1 MEKFFQNQNI
11 KAIFMNYYSKQ
22 SIKKRHKSLSSVT
35 TKLGKMF
42 GVTFFELAVFGACL
56 LGICGACAGVGLFMG
71 VIATAPD
78 ISNVDVTPA
87 GYSTTVYD
95 RNGNQITKLVAEN
108 SNRVYVTM
116 DKIPEHTQHA
126 FVAIEDERFYE
137 HNGIDIQG
145 IMRAGVVALKG
156 NLSQGASTITQQ
168 LLKNNVFLTW
178 TDEASLIDKFKR
190 KFQEQYCAVQLE
202 KTMDKNKILENYM
215 NTINLGQG
223 TLGIQAA
230 SLRYFGKPCSELSI
244 SESAVIACITQN
256 PSKWNP
262 ISHPENNAIRREEVL
277 RKMHEQGYIT
287 DIEYETAM
295 ADNVYERIQKVN
307 EATEKN
313 TIYSYFVD
321 ELVDQIMTDMQEQL
335 GYSSTQAYNTLYSG
349 GLSIFTTQDLDIQK
363 ICDEEIENPEH
374 YPENVKWYLKYQVTF
389 EDSTGETHNFS
400 TYNFES
406 YFKENRSS
414 KFNSIY
420 GSKEE
425 AEADIEEYKN
435 AVKEPGWEFVAEN
448 ISLTPQ
454 PQTSVTIMDQSTGD
468 VLAIVGGR
476 GTKEASLTLNR
487 ASDTKRQPGS
497 CFKVLAAYAPALE
510 TGQYTLA
517 STQLDAPYN
526 YANGRPVKNWYG
538 EAYRGICTYRY
549 GIEQSLNIV
558 TVKALTDITPR
569 VGFDML
575 LNMGFSTLVEK
586 RTEWDGSISSDITQ
600 SLALG
605 GLTDGVTNV
614 ELTAAFASIANK
626 GVYNKPRFY
635 TSIIDHDGQPLI
647 ENGVKSRQVMKA
659 SNAYCLTSA
668 MEDVVTKGTGAKVN
682 FGNMAIAGKT
692 GTTTSNVDV
701 WFSGFTPY
709 YSCATWAGY
718 DNNVH
723 MGSGETNTAKYLWK
737 AIMGRIHEGLEYK
750 NFEKPEGVV
759 SATVCA
765 VTGKAPNVFCTQTR
779 TEIMDKDSV
788 PGANDLC
795 PGHDI
800 FDGMMNG
807 EMGESGLVLG
817 QMCSET
823 GKMATATCPYLTTG
837 MVNPFGGYCIHSYQ
851 DGVAMFT
858 AQDVTDQTENAAAY
872 KQAAE
877 AQVQMGAEAA
887 AAAAAEQTLQGL
899 GFGGIAPPAIDPNLL
914 NAAGQILAGTP
925 QEAAPADATAQ
936 EAAPA
941 E

>member
-1 MEKFFQNQNI
+1 
-11 KAIFMNYYSKQ
+11 MNYFSKH
-22 SIKKRHKSLSSVT
+22 SIRKRYRSVGSFT
-35 TKLGKMF
+35 TKVGKLF
-42 GVTFFELAVFGACL
+42 GVSFFELLVFFVCL
-56 LGICGACAGVGLFMG
+56 AGICGACAGTGVFMG

-95 RNGNQITKLVAEN
+95 REGNQITKLVAEN
-108 SNRVYVTM
+108 SNRVYVTL
-116 DKIPEHTQHA
+116 DKIPLHMQHA
-126 FVAIEDERFYE
+126 FIAIEDERFYD

-145 IMRAGVVALKG
+145 IMRAGIKALTSG
-156 NLSQGASTITQQ
+156 DLSQGASTITQQ
-168 LLKNNVFLTW
+168 LLKNNVFITW
-178 TDEASLIDKFKR
+178 TEESSVLDKFKR

-202 KTMDKNKILENYM
+202 KTLDKDKILENYL

-223 TLGIQAA
+223 TLGVQAA
-230 SLRYFGKPCSELSI
+230 SLRYFGKPCSDLNI

-277 RKMHEQGYIT
+277 KKMNQQGYIS
-287 DIEYETAM
+287 DAEYQEAL
-295 ADNVYERIQKVN
+295 ADPVYERIQKVD
-307 EATEKN
+307 EQTEKN

-321 ELVDQIMTDMQEQL
+321 ELVDQIMKDMQEQL
-335 GYSSTQAYNTLYSG
+335 GYSPTQAYNTLYSG
-349 GLSIFTTQDLDIQK
+349 GLQIFTTQDPKIQK
-363 ICDEEIENPEH
+363 ICDEEVENPEH

-389 EDSTGETHNFS
+389 EDEKGETKNFS
-400 TYNFES
+400 TQNFES

-425 AEADIEEYKN
+425 AMEDIETYKN
-435 AVKEPGWEFVAEN
+435 AVKGPGWEFVAEN

-454 PQTSVTIMDQSTGD
+454 PQSSVSIIDPSNGD

-538 EAYRGICTYRY
+538 DAYRGICTYRY

-575 LNMGFSTLVEK
+575 LNMGFTTLVEK
-586 RTEWDGSISSDITQ
+586 RTEWDGSVSSDITQ

-605 GLTDGVTNV
+605 GLTDGVTNI
-614 ELTAAFASIANK
+614 ELTAAFAGIQNG

-635 TSIIDHDGQPLI
+635 TTIVDHDGQTLI
-647 ENGVKSRQVMKA
+647 DNTVKSRQFMKA

-668 MEDVVTKGTGAKVN
+668 MQDVVTKGTGAKVN

-701 WFSGFTPY
+701 WFSGYTPY
-709 YSCATWAGY
+709 YACSTWVGY

-723 MGSGETNTAKYLWK
+723 MVSGETNTAKYLWK
-737 AIMGRIHEGLEYK
+737 AIMGRIHENLEYK
-750 NFEKPEGVV
+750 DFIRPEGVV

-765 VTGKAPNVFCTQTR
+765 ITGKAPNVFCTQTR

-788 PGANDLC
+788 PTDLC

-800 FDGMMNG
+800 LLEGMING
-807 EMGESGLVLG
+807 EAVAGNLVLG

-851 DGVAMFT
+851 DGNPMFSSE
-858 AQDVTDQTENAAAY
+858 DVTDQTENAEQY
-872 KQAAE
+872 KQAAQAQAALAAE
-877 AQVQMGAEAA
+877 AQ
-887 AAAAAEQTLQGL
+887 AAAAAEQTLNALGL
-899 GFGGIAPPAIDPNLL
+899 GGNDTAPQIDPNLL
-914 NAAGQILAGTP
+914 NAANQIMGQ
-925 QEAAPADATAQ
+925 
-936 EAAPA
+936 
-941 E
+941 

>member
-1 MEKFFQNQNI
+1 
-11 KAIFMNYYSKQ
+11 MNYFSKH
-22 SIKKRHKSLSSVT
+22 SIRKRYRSVGSFT
-35 TKLGKMF
+35 TKVGKLF
-42 GVTFFELAVFGACL
+42 GVSFFELLVFFVCL
-56 LGICGACAGVGLFMG
+56 AGICGACAGTGVFMG

-95 RNGNQITKLVAEN
+95 REGNQITKLVAEN
-108 SNRVYVTM
+108 SNRVYVTL
-116 DKIPEHTQHA
+116 DKIPLHMQHA
-126 FVAIEDERFYE
+126 FIAIEDERFYD

-145 IMRAGVVALKG
+145 IMRAGIKALTSG
-156 NLSQGASTITQQ
+156 DLSQGASTITQQ
-168 LLKNNVFLTW
+168 LLKNNVFITW
-178 TDEASLIDKFKR
+178 TEESSVLDKFKR

-202 KTMDKNKILENYM
+202 KTLDKDKILENYL

-223 TLGIQAA
+223 TLGVQAA
-230 SLRYFGKPCSELSI
+230 SLRYFGKPCSDLNI

-277 RKMHEQGYIT
+277 KKMNQQGYISEA
-287 DIEYETAM
+287 EYQEAL
-295 ADNVYERIQKVN
+295 ADPVYERIQKVD
-307 EATEKN
+307 EQTEKN

-321 ELVDQIMTDMQEQL
+321 ELVDQIMKDMQEQL
-335 GYSSTQAYNTLYSG
+335 GYSPTQAYNTLYSG
-349 GLSIFTTQDLDIQK
+349 GLQIFTTQDPKIQK
-363 ICDEEIENPEH
+363 ICDEEVENPEH

-389 EDSTGETHNFS
+389 EDEKGETKNFS
-400 TYNFES
+400 TQNFES

-425 AEADIEEYKN
+425 AMEDIETYKN
-435 AVKEPGWEFVAEN
+435 AVKGPGWEFVAEN

-454 PQTSVTIMDQSTGD
+454 PQSSVSIIDPSNGD

-538 EAYRGICTYRY
+538 DAYRGICTYRY

-575 LNMGFSTLVEK
+575 LKMGFTTLVEK
-586 RTEWDGSISSDITQ
+586 RTEWDGSVSSDITQ

-605 GLTDGVTNV
+605 GLTDGVTNI
-614 ELTAAFASIANK
+614 ELTAAFAGIQNG

-635 TSIIDHDGQPLI
+635 TTIVDHDGQTLI
-647 ENGVKSRQVMKA
+647 DNTVKSRQFMKA

-668 MEDVVTKGTGAKVN
+668 MQDVVTKGTGAKVN

-701 WFSGFTPY
+701 WFSGYTPY
-709 YSCATWAGY
+709 YACSTWAGY

-723 MGSGETNTAKYLWK
+723 MVSGETNTAKYLWK
-737 AIMGRIHEGLEYK
+737 AIMGRIHENLEYK
-750 NFEKPEGVV
+750 DFIRPEGVV

-765 VTGKAPNVFCTQTR
+765 ITGKAPNVFCTQTR

-788 PGANDLC
+788 PTDLC

-800 FDGMMNG
+800 LLEGMING
-807 EMGESGLVLG
+807 EAVAGNLVLG

-851 DGVAMFT
+851 DGNPMFSSE
-858 AQDVTDQTENAAAY
+858 DVTDQTENAEQY
-872 KQAAE
+872 KQAAQAQAALAAE
-877 AQVQMGAEAA
+877 AQAA
-887 AAAAAEQTLQGL
+887 ASAEQTLNALGL
-899 GFGGIAPPAIDPNLL
+899 GGNVTAPQIDQNLL
-914 NAAGQILAGTP
+914 NAAGQILS
-925 QEAAPADATAQ
+925 Q
-936 EAAPA
+936 
-941 E
+941 

>member
-1 MEKFFQNQNI
+1 
-11 KAIFMNYYSKQ
+11 MNYFSKH
-22 SIKKRHKSLSSVT
+22 SIRKRYRSVGSFT
-35 TKLGKMF
+35 TKVGKLF
-42 GVTFFELAVFGACL
+42 GVSFFELLVFFVCL
-56 LGICGACAGVGLFMG
+56 AGICGACAGTGVFMG

-95 RNGNQITKLVAEN
+95 REGNQITKLVAEN
-108 SNRVYVTM
+108 SNRVYVTL
-116 DKIPEHTQHA
+116 DKIPLHMQHA
-126 FVAIEDERFYE
+126 FIAIEDERFYD

-145 IMRAGVVALKG
+145 IMRAGIKALTSG
-156 NLSQGASTITQQ
+156 DLSQGASTITQQ
-168 LLKNNVFLTW
+168 LLKNNVFITW
-178 TDEASLIDKFKR
+178 TEESSVLDKFKR

-202 KTMDKNKILENYM
+202 KTLDKDKILENYL

-223 TLGIQAA
+223 TLGVQAA
-230 SLRYFGKPCSELSI
+230 SLRYFGKPCSDLNI

-277 RKMHEQGYIT
+277 KKMNQQGYIS
-287 DIEYETAM
+287 DAEYQEAL
-295 ADNVYERIQKVN
+295 ADPVYERIQKVD
-307 EATEKN
+307 EQTEKN

-321 ELVDQIMTDMQEQL
+321 ELVDQIMKDMQEQL
-335 GYSSTQAYNTLYSG
+335 GYSPTQAYNTLYSG
-349 GLSIFTTQDLDIQK
+349 GLQIFTTQDPKIQK
-363 ICDEEIENPEH
+363 ICDEEVENPEH

-389 EDSTGETHNFS
+389 EDEKGETKNFS
-400 TYNFES
+400 TQNFES

-425 AEADIEEYKN
+425 AMEDIETYKN
-435 AVKEPGWEFVAEN
+435 AVKGPGWEFVAEN

-454 PQTSVTIMDQSTGD
+454 PQSSVSIIDPSNGD

-538 EAYRGICTYRY
+538 DAYRGICTYRY

-575 LNMGFSTLVEK
+575 LKMGFTTLVEK
-586 RTEWDGSISSDITQ
+586 RTEWDGSVSSDITQ

-605 GLTDGVTNV
+605 GLTDGVTNI
-614 ELTAAFASIANK
+614 ELTAAFAGIQNG

-635 TSIIDHDGQPLI
+635 TTIVDHDGQTLI
-647 ENGVKSRQVMKA
+647 DNTVKSRQFMKA

-668 MEDVVTKGTGAKVN
+668 MQDVVTKGTGAKVN

-701 WFSGFTPY
+701 WFSGYTPY
-709 YSCATWAGY
+709 YACSTWAGY

-723 MGSGETNTAKYLWK
+723 MVSGETNTAKYLWK
-737 AIMGRIHEGLEYK
+737 AIMGRIHENLEYK
-750 NFEKPEGVV
+750 DFIRPEGVV

-765 VTGKAPNVFCTQTR
+765 ITGKAPNVFCTQTR

-788 PGANDLC
+788 PTDLC

-800 FDGMMNG
+800 LLEGMING
-807 EMGESGLVLG
+807 EAVAGNLVLG

-851 DGVAMFT
+851 DGNPMFSSE
-858 AQDVTDQTENAAAY
+858 DVTDQTENAEQY
-872 KQAAE
+872 KQAAQAQATLAAE
-877 AQVQMGAEAA
+877 AQ
-887 AAAAAEQTLQGL
+887 AAAAAEQTLNALGL
-899 GFGGIAPPAIDPNLL
+899 GGNDTAPQIDPNLL
-914 NAAGQILAGTP
+914 NAANQVMGQ
-925 QEAAPADATAQ
+925 
-936 EAAPA
+936 
-941 E
+941 

>member
-1 MEKFFQNQNI
+1 
-11 KAIFMNYYSKQ
+11 MNYFSKH
-22 SIKKRHKSLSSVT
+22 SIRKRYRSVGSFT
-35 TKLGKMF
+35 TKVGKLF
-42 GVTFFELAVFGACL
+42 GVSFFELLVFFVCL
-56 LGICGACAGVGLFMG
+56 AGICGACAGTGVFMG

-95 RNGNQITKLVAEN
+95 REGNQITKLVAEN
-108 SNRVYVTM
+108 SNRVYVTL
-116 DKIPEHTQHA
+116 DKIPLHMQHA
-126 FVAIEDERFYE
+126 FIAIEDERFYD

-145 IMRAGVVALKG
+145 IMRAGIKALTSG
-156 NLSQGASTITQQ
+156 DLSQGASTITQQ
-168 LLKNNVFLTW
+168 LLKNNVFITW
-178 TDEASLIDKFKR
+178 TEESSVLDKFKR

-202 KTMDKNKILENYM
+202 KTLDKDKILENYL

-223 TLGIQAA
+223 TLGVQAA
-230 SLRYFGKPCSELSI
+230 SLRYFGKPCSELNI

-277 RKMHEQGYIT
+277 KKMNQQGYIS
-287 DIEYETAM
+287 DAEYQEAL
-295 ADNVYERIQKVN
+295 ADPVYERIQKVD
-307 EATEKN
+307 EQTEKN

-321 ELVDQIMTDMQEQL
+321 ELVDQIMKDMQEQL
-335 GYSSTQAYNTLYSG
+335 GYSPTQAYNTLYSG
-349 GLSIFTTQDLDIQK
+349 GLQIFTTQDPKIQK
-363 ICDEEIENPEH
+363 ICDEEVENPEH

-389 EDSTGETHNFS
+389 EDEKGETKNFS
-400 TYNFES
+400 TQNFES

-425 AEADIEEYKN
+425 AMEDIETYKN
-435 AVKEPGWEFVAEN
+435 AVKGPGWEFVAEN

-454 PQTSVTIMDQSTGD
+454 PQSSVSIIDPSNGD

-538 EAYRGICTYRY
+538 DAYRGICTYRY

-575 LNMGFSTLVEK
+575 LKMGFTTLVEK
-586 RTEWDGSISSDITQ
+586 RTEWDGSVSSDITQ

-605 GLTDGVTNV
+605 GLTDGVTNI
-614 ELTAAFASIANK
+614 ELTAAFAGIQNG

-635 TSIIDHDGQPLI
+635 TTIVDHDGQTLI
-647 ENGVKSRQVMKA
+647 DNTVKSRQFMKA

-668 MEDVVTKGTGAKVN
+668 MQDVVTKGTGAKVN

-701 WFSGFTPY
+701 WFSGYTPY
-709 YSCATWAGY
+709 YACSTWAGY

-723 MGSGETNTAKYLWK
+723 MVSGETNTAKYLWK
-737 AIMGRIHEGLEYK
+737 AIMGRIHENLEYK
-750 NFEKPEGVV
+750 DFIRPEGVV

-765 VTGKAPNVFCTQTR
+765 ITGKAPNVFCTQTR

-788 PGANDLC
+788 PTDLC

-800 FDGMMNG
+800 LLEGMING
-807 EMGESGLVLG
+807 EAVAGNLVLG

-851 DGVAMFT
+851 DGNPMFSSE
-858 AQDVTDQTENAAAY
+858 DVTDQTENAEQY
-872 KQAAE
+872 KQAAQAQAALAAE
-877 AQVQMGAEAA
+877 AQAA
-887 AAAAAEQTLQGL
+887 AAAGQTLNALGL
-899 GFGGIAPPAIDPNLL
+899 GGNDTAPQIDPNLL
-914 NAAGQILAGTP
+914 NAANQIMGQ
-925 QEAAPADATAQ
+925 
-936 EAAPA
+936 
-941 E
+941 

>member
-1 MEKFFQNQNI
+1 
-11 KAIFMNYYSKQ
+11 MNYFSKH
-22 SIKKRHKSLSSVT
+22 SIRKRYRSVGSFT
-35 TKLGKMF
+35 TKVGKLF
-42 GVTFFELAVFGACL
+42 GVSFFELGVFAACL
-56 LGICGACAGVGLFMG
+56 AGICGACAGIGVFMG

-95 RNGNQITKLVAEN
+95 REGNQITKLVAEN
-108 SNRVYVTM
+108 SNRVYVTL
-116 DKIPEHTQHA
+116 DKIPLHMQHA
-126 FVAIEDERFYE
+126 FIAIEDERFYD

-145 IMRAGVVALKG
+145 IMRAGIKVLTSG
-156 NLSQGASTITQQ
+156 DLSQGASTITQQ
-168 LLKNNVFLTW
+168 LLKNNVFITW
-178 TDEASLIDKFKR
+178 TEESSALDKFKR

-202 KTMDKNKILENYM
+202 KTLDKDKILENYL

-223 TLGIQAA
+223 TLGVQAA
-230 SLRYFGKPCSELSI
+230 SLRYFGKPCSDLNI
-244 SESAVIACITQN
+244 SESAVIATITQN
-256 PSKWNP
+256 PTKWNP

-277 RKMHEQGYIT
+277 KKMNEQGYIS
-287 DIEYETAM
+287 DAEYQEAL
-295 ADNVYERIQKVN
+295 ADPVYERIQKVD
-307 EATEKN
+307 EQTEKN

-321 ELVDQIMTDMQEQL
+321 ELVDQIMKDMQEQL
-335 GYSSTQAYNTLYSG
+335 GYSPTQAYNTLYSG
-349 GLSIFTTQDLDIQK
+349 GLQIFTTQDPKIQK
-363 ICDEEIENPEH
+363 ICDEEVENPEH

-389 EDSTGETHNFS
+389 EDEKGETKNFS
-400 TYNFES
+400 TQNFES

-425 AEADIEEYKN
+425 AMEDIETYKN
-435 AVKEPGWEFVAEN
+435 AVKGPGWKFVSEN

-454 PQTSVTIMDQSTGD
+454 PQSSVSIIDPSNGD

-526 YANGRPVKNWYG
+526 YANGRPIKNWYG
-538 EAYRGICTYRY
+538 DAYRGICTYRY

-575 LNMGFSTLVEK
+575 LNMGFTTLVEK
-586 RTEWDGSISSDITQ
+586 RTEWDGSVSSDITQ

-605 GLTDGVTNV
+605 GLTDGVTNI
-614 ELTAAFASIANK
+614 ELTAAFAGIQNG

-635 TSIIDHDGQPLI
+635 TTIVDHDGQTLI
-647 ENGVKSRQVMKA
+647 DNTVKSRQFMKA

-668 MEDVVTKGTGAKVN
+668 MQDVVTKGTGAKVN

-701 WFSGFTPY
+701 WFSGYTPY
-709 YSCATWAGY
+709 YACSTWVGY

-723 MGSGETNTAKYLWK
+723 MVSGETNTAKYLWK
-737 AIMGRIHEGLEYK
+737 AIMGRIHENLEYK
-750 NFEKPEGVV
+750 DFIRPEGVV

-765 VTGKAPNVFCTQTR
+765 ITGKAPNVFCTQTR

-788 PGANDLC
+788 PTDLC

-800 FDGMMNG
+800 LLEGMING
-807 EMGESGLVLG
+807 EAVAGNLVLG

-851 DGVAMFT
+851 DGNPMFSSE
-858 AQDVTDQTENAAAY
+858 DVTDQTENAEQY
-872 KQAAE
+872 KQAAQAQATLAAE
-877 AQVQMGAEAA
+877 AQ
-887 AAAAAEQTLQGL
+887 AAAAAEQTLNALGL
-899 GFGGIAPPAIDPNLL
+899 GGNDTAPQIDPNLL
-914 NAAGQILAGTP
+914 NAANQVMGQ
-925 QEAAPADATAQ
+925 
-936 EAAPA
+936 
-941 E
+941 

>member
-1 MEKFFQNQNI
+1 
-11 KAIFMNYYSKQ
+11 MNYFSKH
-22 SIKKRHKSLSSVT
+22 SIRKRYRSVGSFT
-35 TKLGKMF
+35 TKVGKLF
-42 GVTFFELAVFGACL
+42 GVSFFELLVFFVCL
-56 LGICGACAGVGLFMG
+56 AGICGACAGTGVFMG

-95 RNGNQITKLVAEN
+95 REGNQITKLVAEN
-108 SNRVYVTM
+108 SNRVYVTL
-116 DKIPEHTQHA
+116 DKIPLHMQHA
-126 FVAIEDERFYE
+126 FIAIEDERFYD

-145 IMRAGVVALKG
+145 IMRAGIKALTSG
-156 NLSQGASTITQQ
+156 DLSQGASTITQQ
-168 LLKNNVFLTW
+168 LLKNNVFITW
-178 TDEASLIDKFKR
+178 TEESSVLDKFKR

-202 KTMDKNKILENYM
+202 KTLDKDKILENYL

-223 TLGIQAA
+223 TLGVQAA
-230 SLRYFGKPCSELSI
+230 SLRYFGKPCSDLNI

-277 RKMHEQGYIT
+277 KKMNQQGYIS
-287 DIEYETAM
+287 DAEYQEAL
-295 ADNVYERIQKVN
+295 ADPVYERIQKVD
-307 EATEKN
+307 EQTEKN

-321 ELVDQIMTDMQEQL
+321 ELVDQIMKDMQEQL
-335 GYSSTQAYNTLYSG
+335 GYSPTQAYNTLYSG
-349 GLSIFTTQDLDIQK
+349 GLQIFTTQDPKIQK
-363 ICDEEIENPEH
+363 ICDEEVENPEH

-389 EDSTGETHNFS
+389 EDEKGETKNFS
-400 TYNFES
+400 TQNFES

-425 AEADIEEYKN
+425 AMEDIETYKN
-435 AVKEPGWEFVAEN
+435 AVKGPGWEFVAEN

-454 PQTSVTIMDQSTGD
+454 PQSSVSIIDPSNGD

-538 EAYRGICTYRY
+538 DAYRGICTYRY

-575 LNMGFSTLVEK
+575 LNMGFTTLVEK
-586 RTEWDGSISSDITQ
+586 RTEWDGSVSSDITQ

-605 GLTDGVTNV
+605 GLTDGVTNI
-614 ELTAAFASIANK
+614 ELTAAFAGIQNG

-635 TSIIDHDGQPLI
+635 TTIVDHDGQTLI
-647 ENGVKSRQVMKA
+647 DNTVKSRQFMKA

-668 MEDVVTKGTGAKVN
+668 MQDVVTKGTGAKVN

-701 WFSGFTPY
+701 WFSGYTPY
-709 YSCATWAGY
+709 YACSTWVGY

-723 MGSGETNTAKYLWK
+723 MVSGETNTAKYLWK
-737 AIMGRIHEGLEYK
+737 AIMGRIHENLEYK
-750 NFEKPEGVV
+750 DFIRPEGVV

-765 VTGKAPNVFCTQTR
+765 ITGKAPNVFCTQTR

-788 PGANDLC
+788 PTDLC

-800 FDGMMNG
+800 LLEGMING
-807 EMGESGLVLG
+807 EAVAGNLVLG

-851 DGVAMFT
+851 DGNPMFSSE
-858 AQDVTDQTENAAAY
+858 DVTDQTANAEQY
-872 KQAAE
+872 KQAAQAQAALAAE
-877 AQVQMGAEAA
+877 AQAA
-887 AAAAAEQTLQGL
+887 AAAGQTLNALGL
-899 GFGGIAPPAIDPNLL
+899 GGNDTAPQIDPNLL
-914 NAAGQILAGTP
+914 NAANQIMGQ
-925 QEAAPADATAQ
+925 
-936 EAAPA
+936 
-941 E
+941 

>member
-1 MEKFFQNQNI
+1 
-11 KAIFMNYYSKQ
+11 MNYFSKH
-22 SIKKRHKSLSSVT
+22 SIRKRYRSVGSFT
-35 TKLGKMF
+35 TKVGKLF
-42 GVTFFELAVFGACL
+42 GVSFFELLVFFVCL
-56 LGICGACAGVGLFMG
+56 AGICGACAGTGVFMG

-95 RNGNQITKLVAEN
+95 REGNQITKLVAEN
-108 SNRVYVTM
+108 SNRVYVTL
-116 DKIPEHTQHA
+116 DKIPLHMQHA
-126 FVAIEDERFYE
+126 FIAIEDERFYD

-145 IMRAGVVALKG
+145 IMRAGIKALTSG
-156 NLSQGASTITQQ
+156 DLSQGASTITQQ
-168 LLKNNVFLTW
+168 LLKNNVFITW
-178 TDEASLIDKFKR
+178 TEESSVLDKFKR

-202 KTMDKNKILENYM
+202 KTLDKDKILENYL

-223 TLGIQAA
+223 TLGVQAA
-230 SLRYFGKPCSELSI
+230 SLRYFGKPCSDLNI

-277 RKMHEQGYIT
+277 KKMNQQGYIS
-287 DIEYETAM
+287 DAEYQEAL
-295 ADNVYERIQKVN
+295 ADPVYERIQKVD
-307 EATEKN
+307 EQTEKN

-321 ELVDQIMTDMQEQL
+321 ELVDQIMKDMQEQL
-335 GYSSTQAYNTLYSG
+335 GYSPTQAYNTLYSG
-349 GLSIFTTQDLDIQK
+349 GLQIFTTQDPKIQK
-363 ICDEEIENPEH
+363 ICDEEVENPEH

-389 EDSTGETHNFS
+389 EDEKGETKNFS
-400 TYNFES
+400 TQNFES

-425 AEADIEEYKN
+425 AMEDIETYKN
-435 AVKEPGWEFVAEN
+435 AVKGPGWEFVAEN
-448 ISLTPQ
+448 VSLTPQ
-454 PQTSVTIMDQSTGD
+454 PQSSVSIIDPSNGD

-538 EAYRGICTYRY
+538 DAYRGICTYRY

-575 LNMGFSTLVEK
+575 LKMGFTTLVEK
-586 RTEWDGSISSDITQ
+586 RTEWDGSVSSDITQ

-605 GLTDGVTNV
+605 GLTDGVTNI
-614 ELTAAFASIANK
+614 ELTAAFAGIQNG

-635 TSIIDHDGQPLI
+635 TTIVDHDGQTLI
-647 ENGVKSRQVMKA
+647 DNTVKSRQFMKA

-668 MEDVVTKGTGAKVN
+668 MQDVVTKGTGAKVN

-701 WFSGFTPY
+701 WFSGYTPY
-709 YSCATWAGY
+709 YACSTWAGY

-723 MGSGETNTAKYLWK
+723 MVSGETNTAKYLWK
-737 AIMGRIHEGLEYK
+737 AIMGRIHENLEYK
-750 NFEKPEGVV
+750 DFIRPEGVV

-765 VTGKAPNVFCTQTR
+765 ITGKAPNVFCTQTR

-788 PGANDLC
+788 PTDLC

-800 FDGMMNG
+800 LLEGMING
-807 EMGESGLVLG
+807 EAVAGNLVLG

-823 GKMATATCPYLTTG
+823 GKMATATCPYLT
-837 MVNPFGGYCIHSYQ
+837 
-851 DGVAMFT
+851 
-858 AQDVTDQTENAAAY
+858 DQTENAEQY
-872 KQAAE
+872 KQAAQAQAALAAE
-877 AQVQMGAEAA
+877 AQAA
-887 AAAAAEQTLQGL
+887 AAAGQTLNALGL
-899 GFGGIAPPAIDPNLL
+899 GGNDTAPQIDPNLL
-914 NAAGQILAGTP
+914 NAANQIMGQ
-925 QEAAPADATAQ
+925 
-936 EAAPA
+936 
-941 E
+941 

>member
-1 MEKFFQNQNI
+1 
-11 KAIFMNYYSKQ
+11 MNYFSKH
-22 SIKKRHKSLSSVT
+22 SIRKRYRSVGSFT
-35 TKLGKMF
+35 TKVGKLF
-42 GVTFFELAVFGACL
+42 GVSFFELLVFFVCL
-56 LGICGACAGVGLFMG
+56 AGICGACAGTGVFMG

-95 RNGNQITKLVAEN
+95 REGNQITKLVAEN
-108 SNRVYVTM
+108 SNRVYVTL
-116 DKIPEHTQHA
+116 DKIPLHMQHA
-126 FVAIEDERFYE
+126 FIAIEDERFYD

-145 IMRAGVVALKG
+145 IMRAGIKALTSG
-156 NLSQGASTITQQ
+156 DLSQGASTITQQ
-168 LLKNNVFLTW
+168 LLKNNVFITW
-178 TDEASLIDKFKR
+178 TEESSVLDKFKR

-202 KTMDKNKILENYM
+202 KTLDKDKILENYL

-223 TLGIQAA
+223 TLGVQAA
-230 SLRYFGKPCSELSI
+230 SLRYFGKPCSDLNI

-277 RKMHEQGYIT
+277 KKMNQQGYIS
-287 DIEYETAM
+287 DAEYQEAL
-295 ADNVYERIQKVN
+295 ADPVYERIQKVD
-307 EATEKN
+307 EQTEKN

-321 ELVDQIMTDMQEQL
+321 ELVDQIMKDMQEQL
-335 GYSSTQAYNTLYSG
+335 GYSPTQAYNTLYSG
-349 GLSIFTTQDLDIQK
+349 GLQIFTTQDPKIQK
-363 ICDEEIENPEH
+363 ICDEEVENPEH

-389 EDSTGETHNFS
+389 EDEKGETQNFS
-400 TYNFES
+400 TQNFES

-425 AEADIEEYKN
+425 AMEDIETYKN
-435 AVKEPGWEFVAEN
+435 AVKGPGWEFVAEN

-454 PQTSVTIMDQSTGD
+454 PQSSVSIIDPSNGD

-538 EAYRGICTYRY
+538 DAYRGICTYRY

-575 LNMGFSTLVEK
+575 LKMGFTTLVEK
-586 RTEWDGSISSDITQ
+586 RTEWDGSVSSDITQ

-605 GLTDGVTNV
+605 GLTDGVTNI
-614 ELTAAFASIANK
+614 ELTAAFAGIQNG

-635 TSIIDHDGQPLI
+635 TTIVDHDGQTLI
-647 ENGVKSRQVMKA
+647 DNTVKSRQFMKA

-668 MEDVVTKGTGAKVN
+668 MQDVVTKGTGAKVN

-701 WFSGFTPY
+701 WFSGYTPY
-709 YSCATWAGY
+709 YACSTWAGY

-723 MGSGETNTAKYLWK
+723 MVSGETNTAKYLWK
-737 AIMGRIHEGLEYK
+737 AIMGRIHENLEYK
-750 NFEKPEGVV
+750 DFIRPEGVV

-765 VTGKAPNVFCTQTR
+765 ITGKAPNVFCTQTR

-788 PGANDLC
+788 PTDLC

-800 FDGMMNG
+800 LLEGMING
-807 EMGESGLVLG
+807 EAVAGNLVLG

-851 DGVAMFT
+851 DGNPMFSSE
-858 AQDVTDQTENAAAY
+858 DVTDQTENAEQY
-872 KQAAE
+872 KQAAQAQATLAAE
-877 AQVQMGAEAA
+877 AQ
-887 AAAAAEQTLQGL
+887 AAAAAEQTLNALGL
-899 GFGGIAPPAIDPNLL
+899 GGNDTAPQIDPNLL
-914 NAAGQILAGTP
+914 NAANQIMGQ
-925 QEAAPADATAQ
+925 
-936 EAAPA
+936 
-941 E
+941 

>member
-1 MEKFFQNQNI
+1 
-11 KAIFMNYYSKQ
+11 MNYFSKH
-22 SIKKRHKSLSSVT
+22 SIRKRYRSVGSFT
-35 TKLGKMF
+35 TKVGKLF
-42 GVTFFELAVFGACL
+42 GVSFFELLVFFVCL
-56 LGICGACAGVGLFMG
+56 AGICGACAGTGVFMG

-95 RNGNQITKLVAEN
+95 REGNQITKLVAEN
-108 SNRVYVTM
+108 SNRVYVTL
-116 DKIPEHTQHA
+116 DKIPLHMQHA
-126 FVAIEDERFYE
+126 FIAIEDERFYD

-145 IMRAGVVALKG
+145 IMRAGIKALTSG
-156 NLSQGASTITQQ
+156 DLSQGASTITQQ
-168 LLKNNVFLTW
+168 LLKNNVFITW
-178 TDEASLIDKFKR
+178 TEESSVLDKFKR

-202 KTMDKNKILENYM
+202 KTLDKDKILENYL

-223 TLGIQAA
+223 TLGVQAA
-230 SLRYFGKPCSELSI
+230 SLRYFGKPCSDLNI

-277 RKMHEQGYIT
+277 KKMNQQGYIS
-287 DIEYETAM
+287 DAEYQEAL
-295 ADNVYERIQKVN
+295 ADPVYERIQKVD
-307 EATEKN
+307 EQTEKN

-321 ELVDQIMTDMQEQL
+321 ELVDQIMKDMQEQL
-335 GYSSTQAYNTLYSG
+335 GYSPTQAYNTLYSG
-349 GLSIFTTQDLDIQK
+349 GLQIFTTQDPKIQK
-363 ICDEEIENPEH
+363 ICDEEVENPEH

-389 EDSTGETHNFS
+389 EDEKGETKNFS
-400 TYNFES
+400 TQNFES

-425 AEADIEEYKN
+425 AMEDIETYKN
-435 AVKEPGWEFVAEN
+435 AVKGPGWEFVAEN

-454 PQTSVTIMDQSTGD
+454 PQSSVSIIDPSNGD

-538 EAYRGICTYRY
+538 DAYRGICTYRY

-575 LNMGFSTLVEK
+575 LKMGFTTLVEK
-586 RTEWDGSISSDITQ
+586 RTEWDGSVSSDITQ

-605 GLTDGVTNV
+605 GLTDGVTNI
-614 ELTAAFASIANK
+614 ELTAAFAGIQNG

-635 TSIIDHDGQPLI
+635 TTIVDHDGQTLI
-647 ENGVKSRQVMKA
+647 DNTVKSRQFMKA

-668 MEDVVTKGTGAKVN
+668 MQDVVTKGTGAKVN

-701 WFSGFTPY
+701 WFSGYTPY
-709 YSCATWAGY
+709 YACSTWAGY

-723 MGSGETNTAKYLWK
+723 MVSGETNTAKYLWK
-737 AIMGRIHEGLEYK
+737 AIMGRIHENLEYK
-750 NFEKPEGVV
+750 DFIRPEGVV

-765 VTGKAPNVFCTQTR
+765 ITGKAPNVFCTQTR

-788 PGANDLC
+788 PTDLC

-800 FDGMMNG
+800 LLEGMING
-807 EMGESGLVLG
+807 EAVAGNLVLG

-851 DGVAMFT
+851 DGNPMFSSE
-858 AQDVTDQTENAAAY
+858 DVTDQTENAEQY
-872 KQAAE
+872 KQAAQAQAALAAE
-877 AQVQMGAEAA
+877 AQAA
-887 AAAAAEQTLQGL
+887 ASAEQTLNALGL
-899 GFGGIAPPAIDPNLL
+899 GGNVTAPQIDQNLL
-914 NAAGQILAGTP
+914 NAAGQILS
-925 QEAAPADATAQ
+925 Q
-936 EAAPA
+936 
-941 E
+941 

>member
-1 MEKFFQNQNI
+1 
-11 KAIFMNYYSKQ
+11 MNYFSKH
-22 SIKKRHKSLSSVT
+22 SIRKRYRSVGSFT
-35 TKLGKMF
+35 TKVGKLF
-42 GVTFFELAVFGACL
+42 GVSFFELLVFFVCL
-56 LGICGACAGVGLFMG
+56 AGICGACAGTGVFMG

-95 RNGNQITKLVAEN
+95 REGNQITKLVAEN
-108 SNRVYVTM
+108 SNRVYVTL
-116 DKIPEHTQHA
+116 DKIPLHMQHA
-126 FVAIEDERFYE
+126 FIAIEDERFYD

-145 IMRAGVVALKG
+145 IMRAGIKALTSG
-156 NLSQGASTITQQ
+156 DLSQGASTITQQ
-168 LLKNNVFLTW
+168 LLKNNVFITW
-178 TDEASLIDKFKR
+178 TEESSVLDKFKR

-202 KTMDKNKILENYM
+202 KTLDKDKILENYL

-223 TLGIQAA
+223 TLGVQAA
-230 SLRYFGKPCSELSI
+230 SLRYFGKPCSDLNI

-277 RKMHEQGYIT
+277 KKMNQQGYIS
-287 DIEYETAM
+287 DAEYQEAL
-295 ADNVYERIQKVN
+295 ADPVYERIQKVD
-307 EATEKN
+307 EQTEKN

-321 ELVDQIMTDMQEQL
+321 ELVDQIMKDMQEQL
-335 GYSSTQAYNTLYSG
+335 GYSPTQAYNTLYSG
-349 GLSIFTTQDLDIQK
+349 GLQIFTTQDPKIQK
-363 ICDEEIENPEH
+363 ICDEEVENPEH

-389 EDSTGETHNFS
+389 EDEKGETKNFS
-400 TYNFES
+400 TQNFES

-425 AEADIEEYKN
+425 AMEDIETYKN
-435 AVKEPGWEFVAEN
+435 AVKGPGWEFVAEN

-454 PQTSVTIMDQSTGD
+454 PQSSVSIIDPSNGD

-538 EAYRGICTYRY
+538 DAYRGICTYRY

-575 LNMGFSTLVEK
+575 LNMGFTTLVEK
-586 RTEWDGSISSDITQ
+586 RTEWDGSVSSDITQ

-605 GLTDGVTNV
+605 GLTDGVTNI
-614 ELTAAFASIANK
+614 ELTAAFAGIQNG

-635 TSIIDHDGQPLI
+635 TTIVDHDGQTLI
-647 ENGVKSRQVMKA
+647 DNTVKSRQFMKA

-668 MEDVVTKGTGAKVN
+668 MQDVVTKGTGAKVN

-701 WFSGFTPY
+701 WFSGYTPY
-709 YSCATWAGY
+709 YACSTWAGY

-723 MGSGETNTAKYLWK
+723 MVSGETNTAKYLWK
-737 AIMGRIHEGLEYK
+737 AIMGRIHENLEYK
-750 NFEKPEGVV
+750 DFIRPEGVV

-765 VTGKAPNVFCTQTR
+765 ITGKAPNVFCTQTR

-788 PGANDLC
+788 PTDLC

-800 FDGMMNG
+800 LLEGMING
-807 EMGESGLVLG
+807 EAVAGNLVLG

-851 DGVAMFT
+851 DGNPMFSSE
-858 AQDVTDQTENAAAY
+858 DVTDQTENAEQY
-872 KQAAE
+872 KQAAQAQATLAAE
-877 AQVQMGAEAA
+877 AQ
-887 AAAAAEQTLQGL
+887 AAAAAEQTLNALGL
-899 GFGGIAPPAIDPNLL
+899 GGNDTAPQIDQNLL
-914 NAAGQILAGTP
+914 NAAGQILS
-925 QEAAPADATAQ
+925 Q
-936 EAAPA
+936 
-941 E
+941 

>member
-1 MEKFFQNQNI
+1 
-11 KAIFMNYYSKQ
+11 MNYFSKH
-22 SIKKRHKSLSSVT
+22 SIRKRYRSVGSFT
-35 TKLGKMF
+35 TKVGKLF
-42 GVTFFELAVFGACL
+42 GVSFFELLVFFVCL
-56 LGICGACAGVGLFMG
+56 AGICGACAGTGVFMG

-95 RNGNQITKLVAEN
+95 REGNQITKLVAEN
-108 SNRVYVTM
+108 SNRVYVTL
-116 DKIPEHTQHA
+116 DKIPLHMQHA
-126 FVAIEDERFYE
+126 FIAIEDERFYD

-145 IMRAGVVALKG
+145 IMRAGIKALTSG
-156 NLSQGASTITQQ
+156 DLSQGASTITQQ
-168 LLKNNVFLTW
+168 LLKNNVFITW
-178 TDEASLIDKFKR
+178 TEESSVLDKFKR

-202 KTMDKNKILENYM
+202 KTLDKDKILENYL

-223 TLGIQAA
+223 TLGVQAA
-230 SLRYFGKPCSELSI
+230 SLRYFGKPCSDLNI

-277 RKMHEQGYIT
+277 KKMNQQGYIS
-287 DIEYETAM
+287 DAEYQEAL
-295 ADNVYERIQKVN
+295 ADPVYERIQKVD
-307 EATEKN
+307 EQTEKN

-321 ELVDQIMTDMQEQL
+321 ELVDQIMKDMQEQL
-335 GYSSTQAYNTLYSG
+335 GYSPTQAYNTLYSG
-349 GLSIFTTQDLDIQK
+349 GLQIFTTQDPKIQK
-363 ICDEEIENPEH
+363 ICDEEVENPEH

-389 EDSTGETHNFS
+389 EDEKGETKNFS
-400 TYNFES
+400 TQNFES

-425 AEADIEEYKN
+425 AMEDIETYKN
-435 AVKEPGWEFVAEN
+435 AVKGPGWEFVAEN

-454 PQTSVTIMDQSTGD
+454 PQSSVSIIDPSNGD

-538 EAYRGICTYRY
+538 DAYRGICTYRY

-575 LNMGFSTLVEK
+575 LNMGFTTLVEK
-586 RTEWDGSISSDITQ
+586 RTEWDGSVSSDITQ

-605 GLTDGVTNV
+605 GLTDGVTNI
-614 ELTAAFASIANK
+614 ELTAAFAGIQNG

-635 TSIIDHDGQPLI
+635 TTIVDHDGQTLI
-647 ENGVKSRQVMKA
+647 DNTVKSRQFMKA

-668 MEDVVTKGTGAKVN
+668 MQDVVTKGTGAKVN

-701 WFSGFTPY
+701 WFSGYTPY
-709 YSCATWAGY
+709 YACSTWAGY

-723 MGSGETNTAKYLWK
+723 MVSGETNTAKYLWK
-737 AIMGRIHEGLEYK
+737 AIMGRIHENLEYK
-750 NFEKPEGVV
+750 DFIRPEGVV

-765 VTGKAPNVFCTQTR
+765 ITGKAPNVFCTQTR

-788 PGANDLC
+788 PTDLC

-800 FDGMMNG
+800 LLEGMING
-807 EMGESGLVLG
+807 EAVAGNLVLG

-851 DGVAMFT
+851 DGNPMFSSE
-858 AQDVTDQTENAAAY
+858 DVTDQTENAEQY
-872 KQAAE
+872 KQAAQAQATLAAE
-877 AQVQMGAEAA
+877 AQSSAS
-887 AAAAAEQTLQGL
+887 AEQTLNALGL
-899 GFGGIAPPAIDPNLL
+899 GGNDTAPQIDPNLL
-914 NAAGQILAGTP
+914 NAANQIMGQ
-925 QEAAPADATAQ
+925 
-936 EAAPA
+936 
-941 E
+941 

>member
-1 MEKFFQNQNI
+1 
-11 KAIFMNYYSKQ
+11 MNYFSKH
-22 SIKKRHKSLSSVT
+22 SIRKRYRSVGSFT
-35 TKLGKMF
+35 TKVGKLF
-42 GVTFFELAVFGACL
+42 GVSFFELLVFFVCL
-56 LGICGACAGVGLFMG
+56 AGICGACAGTGVFMG

-95 RNGNQITKLVAEN
+95 REGNQITKLVAEN
-108 SNRVYVTM
+108 SNRVYVTL
-116 DKIPEHTQHA
+116 DKIPLHMQHA
-126 FVAIEDERFYE
+126 FIAIEDERFYD

-145 IMRAGVVALKG
+145 IMRAGIKALTSG
-156 NLSQGASTITQQ
+156 DLSQGASTITQQ
-168 LLKNNVFLTW
+168 LLKNNVFITW
-178 TDEASLIDKFKR
+178 TEESSVLDKFKR

-202 KTMDKNKILENYM
+202 KTLDKDKILENYL

-223 TLGIQAA
+223 TLGVQAA
-230 SLRYFGKPCSELSI
+230 SLRYFGKPCSDLNI

-277 RKMHEQGYIT
+277 KKMNQQGYIS
-287 DIEYETAM
+287 DAEYQDAL
-295 ADNVYERIQKVN
+295 ADPVYERIQKVD
-307 EATEKN
+307 EQTEKN

-321 ELVDQIMTDMQEQL
+321 ELVDQIMKDMQEQL
-335 GYSSTQAYNTLYSG
+335 GYSPTQAYNTLYSG
-349 GLSIFTTQDLDIQK
+349 GLQIFTTQDPKIQK
-363 ICDEEIENPEH
+363 ICDEEVENPEH

-389 EDSTGETHNFS
+389 EDEKGETKNFS
-400 TYNFES
+400 TQNFES

-425 AEADIEEYKN
+425 AMEDIETYKN
-435 AVKEPGWEFVAEN
+435 AVKGPGWEFVAEN

-454 PQTSVTIMDQSTGD
+454 PQSSVSIIDPSNGD

-538 EAYRGICTYRY
+538 DAYRGICTYRY

-575 LNMGFSTLVEK
+575 LNMGFTTLVEK
-586 RTEWDGSISSDITQ
+586 RTEWDGSVSSDITQ

-605 GLTDGVTNV
+605 GLTDGVTNI
-614 ELTAAFASIANK
+614 ELTAAFAGIQNG

-635 TSIIDHDGQPLI
+635 TTIVDHDGQTLI
-647 ENGVKSRQVMKA
+647 DNTVKSRQFMKA

-668 MEDVVTKGTGAKVN
+668 MQDVVTKGTGAKVN

-701 WFSGFTPY
+701 WFSGYTPY
-709 YSCATWAGY
+709 YACSTWAGY

-723 MGSGETNTAKYLWK
+723 MVSGETNTAKYLWK
-737 AIMGRIHEGLEYK
+737 AIMGRIHENLEYK
-750 NFEKPEGVV
+750 DFIRPEGVV

-765 VTGKAPNVFCTQTR
+765 ITGKAPNVFCTQTR

-788 PGANDLC
+788 PTDLC

-800 FDGMMNG
+800 LLEGMING
-807 EMGESGLVLG
+807 EAVAGNLVLG

-851 DGVAMFT
+851 DGNPMFSSE
-858 AQDVTDQTENAAAY
+858 DVTDQTENAEQY
-872 KQAAE
+872 KQAAQAQATLAAE
-877 AQVQMGAEAA
+877 AQAA
-887 AAAAAEQTLQGL
+887 ASAEQTLNALGL
-899 GFGGIAPPAIDPNLL
+899 GGNDTAPQIDPNLL
-914 NAAGQILAGTP
+914 NAANQIMGQ
-925 QEAAPADATAQ
+925 
-936 EAAPA
+936 
-941 E
+941 

>member
-1 MEKFFQNQNI
+1 
-11 KAIFMNYYSKQ
+11 MNYFSKH
-22 SIKKRHKSLSSVT
+22 SIRKRYRSVGSFT
-35 TKLGKMF
+35 TKVGKLF
-42 GVTFFELAVFGACL
+42 GVSFFELLVFFVCL
-56 LGICGACAGVGLFMG
+56 AGICGACAGTGVFMG

-95 RNGNQITKLVAEN
+95 REGNQITKLVAEN
-108 SNRVYVTM
+108 SNRVYVTL
-116 DKIPEHTQHA
+116 DKIPLHMQHA
-126 FVAIEDERFYE
+126 FIAIEDERFYD

-145 IMRAGVVALKG
+145 IMRAGIKALTSG
-156 NLSQGASTITQQ
+156 DLSQGASTITQQ
-168 LLKNNVFLTW
+168 LLKNNVFITW
-178 TDEASLIDKFKR
+178 TEESSVLDKFKR

-202 KTMDKNKILENYM
+202 KTLDKDKILENYL

-223 TLGIQAA
+223 TLGVQAA
-230 SLRYFGKPCSELSI
+230 SLRYFGKPCSDLNI

-277 RKMHEQGYIT
+277 KKMNQQGYIS
-287 DIEYETAM
+287 DAEYQEAL
-295 ADNVYERIQKVN
+295 ADPVYERIQKVD
-307 EATEKN
+307 EQTEKN

-321 ELVDQIMTDMQEQL
+321 ELVDQIMKDMQEQL
-335 GYSSTQAYNTLYSG
+335 GYSPTQAYNTLYSG
-349 GLSIFTTQDLDIQK
+349 GLQIFTTQDPKIQK
-363 ICDEEIENPEH
+363 ICDEEVENPEH

-389 EDSTGETHNFS
+389 EDEKGETKNFS
-400 TYNFES
+400 TQNFES

-425 AEADIEEYKN
+425 AMEDIETYKN
-435 AVKEPGWEFVAEN
+435 AVKGPGWEFVAEN

-454 PQTSVTIMDQSTGD
+454 PQSSVSIIDPSNGD

-538 EAYRGICTYRY
+538 DAYRGICTYRY

-575 LNMGFSTLVEK
+575 LNMGFTTLVEK
-586 RTEWDGSISSDITQ
+586 RTEWDGSVSSDITQ

-605 GLTDGVTNV
+605 GLTDGVTNI
-614 ELTAAFASIANK
+614 ELTAAFAGIQNG

-635 TSIIDHDGQPLI
+635 TTIVDHDGQTLI
-647 ENGVKSRQVMKA
+647 DNTVKSRQFMKA

-668 MEDVVTKGTGAKVN
+668 MQDVVTKGTGAKVN

-701 WFSGFTPY
+701 WFSGYTPY
-709 YSCATWAGY
+709 YACSTWVGY

-723 MGSGETNTAKYLWK
+723 MVSGETNTAKYLWK
-737 AIMGRIHEGLEYK
+737 AIMGRIHENLEYK
-750 NFEKPEGVV
+750 DFIRPEGVV

-765 VTGKAPNVFCTQTR
+765 ITGKAPNVFCTQTR

-788 PGANDLC
+788 PTDLC

-800 FDGMMNG
+800 LLEGMING
-807 EMGESGLVLG
+807 EAVAGNLVLG

-851 DGVAMFT
+851 DGNPMFSSE
-858 AQDVTDQTENAAAY
+858 DVTDQTENAEQY
-872 KQAAE
+872 KQAAQAQATLAAE
-877 AQVQMGAEAA
+877 AQ
-887 AAAAAEQTLQGL
+887 AAAAAEQTLNALGL
-899 GFGGIAPPAIDPNLL
+899 GGNDTAPQIDPNLL
-914 NAAGQILAGTP
+914 NAANQVMGQ
-925 QEAAPADATAQ
+925 
-936 EAAPA
+936 
-941 E
+941 

>member
-1 MEKFFQNQNI
+1 
-11 KAIFMNYYSKQ
+11 MNYFSKH
-22 SIKKRHKSLSSVT
+22 SIRKRYRSVGSFT
-35 TKLGKMF
+35 TKVGKLF
-42 GVTFFELAVFGACL
+42 GVSFFELLVFFVCL
-56 LGICGACAGVGLFMG
+56 AGICGACAGTGVFMG

-95 RNGNQITKLVAEN
+95 REGNQITKLVAEN
-108 SNRVYVTM
+108 SNRVYVTL
-116 DKIPEHTQHA
+116 DKIPLHMQHA
-126 FVAIEDERFYE
+126 FIAIEDERFYD

-145 IMRAGVVALKG
+145 IMRAGIKALTSG
-156 NLSQGASTITQQ
+156 DLSQGASTITQQ
-168 LLKNNVFLTW
+168 LLKNNVFITW
-178 TDEASLIDKFKR
+178 TEESSVLDKFKR

-202 KTMDKNKILENYM
+202 KTLDKDKILENYL

-223 TLGIQAA
+223 TLGVQAA
-230 SLRYFGKPCSELSI
+230 SLRYFGKPCSDLNI

-277 RKMHEQGYIT
+277 KKMNQQGYIS
-287 DIEYETAM
+287 DAEYQEAL
-295 ADNVYERIQKVN
+295 ADPVYERIQKVD
-307 EATEKN
+307 EQTEKN

-321 ELVDQIMTDMQEQL
+321 ELVDQIMKDMQEQL
-335 GYSSTQAYNTLYSG
+335 GYSPTQAYNTLYSG
-349 GLSIFTTQDLDIQK
+349 GLQIFTTQDPKIQK
-363 ICDEEIENPEH
+363 ICDEEVENPEH

-389 EDSTGETHNFS
+389 EDEKGETKNFS
-400 TYNFES
+400 TQNFES

-425 AEADIEEYKN
+425 AMEDIETYKN
-435 AVKEPGWEFVAEN
+435 AVKGPGWEFVAEN

-454 PQTSVTIMDQSTGD
+454 PQSSVSIIDPSNGD

-538 EAYRGICTYRY
+538 DAYRGICTYRY

-575 LNMGFSTLVEK
+575 LNMGFTTLVEK
-586 RTEWDGSISSDITQ
+586 RTEWDGSVSSDITQ

-605 GLTDGVTNV
+605 GLTDGVTNI
-614 ELTAAFASIANK
+614 ELTAAFAGIQNG

-635 TSIIDHDGQPLI
+635 TTIVDHDGQTLI
-647 ENGVKSRQVMKA
+647 DNTVKSRQFMKA

-668 MEDVVTKGTGAKVN
+668 MQDVVTKGTGAKVN

-701 WFSGFTPY
+701 WFSGYTPY
-709 YSCATWAGY
+709 YACSTWAGY

-723 MGSGETNTAKYLWK
+723 MVSGETNTAKYLWK
-737 AIMGRIHEGLEYK
+737 AIMGRIHENLEYK
-750 NFEKPEGVV
+750 DFIRPEGVV

-765 VTGKAPNVFCTQTR
+765 ITGKAPNVFCTQTR

-788 PGANDLC
+788 PTDLC

-800 FDGMMNG
+800 LLEGMING
-807 EMGESGLVLG
+807 EAVAGNLVLG

-851 DGVAMFT
+851 DGNPMFSSE
-858 AQDVTDQTENAAAY
+858 DVTDQTENAEQY
-872 KQAAE
+872 KQAAQAQATLAAE
-877 AQVQMGAEAA
+877 AQ
-887 AAAAAEQTLQGL
+887 AAAAAEQTLNALGL
-899 GFGGIAPPAIDPNLL
+899 GGNDTAPQIDPNLL
-914 NAAGQILAGTP
+914 NAAGQIMG
-925 QEAAPADATAQ
+925 Q
-936 EAAPA
+936 
-941 E
+941 

>member
-1 MEKFFQNQNI
+1 
-11 KAIFMNYYSKQ
+11 MNYFSKH
-22 SIKKRHKSLSSVT
+22 SIRKRYRSVGSFT
-35 TKLGKMF
+35 TKVGKLF
-42 GVTFFELAVFGACL
+42 GVSFFELLVFFVCL
-56 LGICGACAGVGLFMG
+56 AGICGACAGTGVFMG

-95 RNGNQITKLVAEN
+95 REGNQITKLVAEN
-108 SNRVYVTM
+108 SNRVYVTL
-116 DKIPEHTQHA
+116 DKIPLHMQHA
-126 FVAIEDERFYE
+126 FIAIEDERFYD

-145 IMRAGVVALKG
+145 IMRAGIKALTSG
-156 NLSQGASTITQQ
+156 DLSQGASTITQQ
-168 LLKNNVFLTW
+168 LLKNNVFITW
-178 TDEASLIDKFKR
+178 TEESSVLDKFKR

-202 KTMDKNKILENYM
+202 KTLDKDKILENYL

-223 TLGIQAA
+223 TLGVQAA
-230 SLRYFGKPCSELSI
+230 SLRYFGKPCSDLNI

-277 RKMHEQGYIT
+277 KKMNQQGYIS
-287 DIEYETAM
+287 DAEYQEAL
-295 ADNVYERIQKVN
+295 ADPVYERIQKVD
-307 EATEKN
+307 EQTEKN

-321 ELVDQIMTDMQEQL
+321 ELVDQIMKDMQEQL
-335 GYSSTQAYNTLYSG
+335 GYSPTQAYNTLYSG
-349 GLSIFTTQDLDIQK
+349 GLQIFTTQDPKIQK
-363 ICDEEIENPEH
+363 ICDEEVENPEH

-389 EDSTGETHNFS
+389 EDEKGETKNFS
-400 TYNFES
+400 TQNFES

-425 AEADIEEYKN
+425 AMEDIETYKN
-435 AVKEPGWEFVAEN
+435 AVKGPGWEFVAEN

-454 PQTSVTIMDQSTGD
+454 PQSSVSIIDPSNGD

-538 EAYRGICTYRY
+538 DAYRGICTYRY

-575 LNMGFSTLVEK
+575 LNMGFTTLVEK
-586 RTEWDGSISSDITQ
+586 RTEWDGSVSSDITQ

-605 GLTDGVTNV
+605 GLTDGVTNI
-614 ELTAAFASIANK
+614 ELTAAFAGIQNG

-635 TSIIDHDGQPLI
+635 TTIVDHDGQTLI
-647 ENGVKSRQVMKA
+647 DNTVKSRQFMKA

-668 MEDVVTKGTGAKVN
+668 MQDVVTKGTGAKVN

-701 WFSGFTPY
+701 WFSGYTPY
-709 YSCATWAGY
+709 YACSTWAGY

-723 MGSGETNTAKYLWK
+723 MVSGETNTAKYLWK
-737 AIMGRIHEGLEYK
+737 AIMGRIHENLEYK
-750 NFEKPEGVV
+750 DFIRPEGVV

-765 VTGKAPNVFCTQTR
+765 ITGKAPNVFCTQTR

-788 PGANDLC
+788 PTDLC

-800 FDGMMNG
+800 LLEGMING
-807 EMGESGLVLG
+807 EAVAGNLVLG

-851 DGVAMFT
+851 DGNPMFSSE
-858 AQDVTDQTENAAAY
+858 DVTDQTENAEQY
-872 KQAAE
+872 KQAAQAQATLAAE
-877 AQVQMGAEAA
+877 AQAA
-887 AAAAAEQTLQGL
+887 VAAEQTLNALEL
-899 GFGGIAPPAIDPNLL
+899 GGNDTAPQIDPNLL
-914 NAAGQILAGTP
+914 NAANQVMGQ
-925 QEAAPADATAQ
+925 
-936 EAAPA
+936 
-941 E
+941 

>member
-1 MEKFFQNQNI
+1 
-11 KAIFMNYYSKQ
+11 MNYFSKH
-22 SIKKRHKSLSSVT
+22 SIRKRYRSVGSFT
-35 TKLGKMF
+35 TKVGKLF
-42 GVTFFELAVFGACL
+42 GVSFFELLVFFVCL
-56 LGICGACAGVGLFMG
+56 AGICGACAGTGVFMG

-95 RNGNQITKLVAEN
+95 REGNQITKLVAEN
-108 SNRVYVTM
+108 SNRVYVTL
-116 DKIPEHTQHA
+116 DKIPLHMQHA
-126 FVAIEDERFYE
+126 FIAIEDERFYD

-145 IMRAGVVALKG
+145 IMRAGIKALTSG
-156 NLSQGASTITQQ
+156 DLSQGASTITQQ
-168 LLKNNVFLTW
+168 LLKNNVFITW
-178 TDEASLIDKFKR
+178 TEESSVLDKFKR

-202 KTMDKNKILENYM
+202 KTLDKDKILENYL

-223 TLGIQAA
+223 TLGVQAA
-230 SLRYFGKPCSELSI
+230 SLRYFGKPCSDLNI

-277 RKMHEQGYIT
+277 KKMNEQGYIS
-287 DIEYETAM
+287 DAEYQEAL
-295 ADNVYERIQKVN
+295 ADPVYERIQKVD
-307 EATEKN
+307 EQTEKN

-321 ELVDQIMTDMQEQL
+321 ELVDQIMKDMQEQL
-335 GYSSTQAYNTLYSG
+335 GYSPTQAYNTLYSG
-349 GLSIFTTQDLDIQK
+349 GLQIFTTQDPKIQK
-363 ICDEEIENPEH
+363 ICDEEVENPEH

-389 EDSTGETHNFS
+389 EDEKGETKNFS
-400 TYNFES
+400 TQNFES

-425 AEADIEEYKN
+425 AMEDIETYKN
-435 AVKEPGWEFVAEN
+435 AVKGPGWEFVAEN

-454 PQTSVTIMDQSTGD
+454 PQSSVSIIDPSNGD

-538 EAYRGICTYRY
+538 DAYRGICTYRY

-575 LNMGFSTLVEK
+575 LNMGFTTLVEK
-586 RTEWDGSISSDITQ
+586 RTEWDGSVSSDITQ

-605 GLTDGVTNV
+605 GLTDGVTNI
-614 ELTAAFASIANK
+614 ELTAAFAGIQNG

-635 TSIIDHDGQPLI
+635 TTIVDHDGQTLI
-647 ENGVKSRQVMKA
+647 DNTVKSRQFMKA

-668 MEDVVTKGTGAKVN
+668 MQDVVTKGTGAKVN

-701 WFSGFTPY
+701 WFSGYTPY
-709 YSCATWAGY
+709 YACSTWAGY

-723 MGSGETNTAKYLWK
+723 MVSGETNTAKYLWK
-737 AIMGRIHEGLEYK
+737 AIMGRIHENLEYK
-750 NFEKPEGVV
+750 DFIRPEGVV

-765 VTGKAPNVFCTQTR
+765 ITGKAPNVFCTQTR

-788 PGANDLC
+788 PTDLC

-800 FDGMMNG
+800 LLEGMING
-807 EMGESGLVLG
+807 EAVAGNLVLG

-851 DGVAMFT
+851 DGNPMFSSE
-858 AQDVTDQTENAAAY
+858 DVTDQTENAEQY
-872 KQAAE
+872 KQAAQAQATLAAE
-877 AQVQMGAEAA
+877 AQ
-887 AAAAAEQTLQGL
+887 AAAAAEQTLNALGL
-899 GFGGIAPPAIDPNLL
+899 GGNVTAPQIDQNLL
-914 NAAGQILAGTP
+914 NAAGQIMS
-925 QEAAPADATAQ
+925 Q
-936 EAAPA
+936 
-941 E
+941 

>member
-1 MEKFFQNQNI
+1 
-11 KAIFMNYYSKQ
+11 MNYFSKH
-22 SIKKRHKSLSSVT
+22 SIRKRYRSVGSFT
-35 TKLGKMF
+35 TKVGKLF
-42 GVTFFELAVFGACL
+42 GVSFFELLVFFVCL
-56 LGICGACAGVGLFMG
+56 AGICGACAGTGVFMG

-95 RNGNQITKLVAEN
+95 REGNQITKLVAEN
-108 SNRVYVTM
+108 SNRVYVTL
-116 DKIPEHTQHA
+116 DKIPLHMQHA
-126 FVAIEDERFYE
+126 FIAIEDERFYD

-145 IMRAGVVALKG
+145 IMRAGIKALTSG
-156 NLSQGASTITQQ
+156 DLSQGASTITQQ
-168 LLKNNVFLTW
+168 LLKNNVFITW
-178 TDEASLIDKFKR
+178 TEESSVLDKFKR

-202 KTMDKNKILENYM
+202 KTLDKDKILENYL

-223 TLGIQAA
+223 TLGVQAA
-230 SLRYFGKPCSELSI
+230 SLRYFGKPCSDLNI

-277 RKMHEQGYIT
+277 KKMNQQGYIS
-287 DIEYETAM
+287 DAEYQEAL
-295 ADNVYERIQKVN
+295 ADPVYERIQKVD
-307 EATEKN
+307 EQTEKN

-321 ELVDQIMTDMQEQL
+321 ELVDQIMKDMQEQL
-335 GYSSTQAYNTLYSG
+335 GYSPTQAYNTLYSG
-349 GLSIFTTQDLDIQK
+349 GLQIFTTQDPEIQK
-363 ICDEEIENPEH
+363 ICDEEVENPEH

-389 EDSTGETHNFS
+389 EDEKGETKNFS
-400 TYNFES
+400 TQNFES

-425 AEADIEEYKN
+425 AMEDIETYKN
-435 AVKEPGWEFVAEN
+435 AVKGPGWEFVAEN

-454 PQTSVTIMDQSTGD
+454 PQSSVSIIDPSNGD

-538 EAYRGICTYRY
+538 DAYRGICTYRY

-575 LNMGFSTLVEK
+575 LNMGFTTLVEK
-586 RTEWDGSISSDITQ
+586 RTEWDGSVSSDITQ

-605 GLTDGVTNV
+605 GLTDGVTNI
-614 ELTAAFASIANK
+614 ELTAAFAGIQNG

-635 TSIIDHDGQPLI
+635 TTIVDHDGQTLI
-647 ENGVKSRQVMKA
+647 DNTVKSRQFMKA

-668 MEDVVTKGTGAKVN
+668 MQDVVTKGTGAKVN

-692 GTTTSNVDV
+692 GTTTSDVDV
-701 WFSGFTPY
+701 WFSGYTPY
-709 YSCATWAGY
+709 YACSTWAGY

-723 MGSGETNTAKYLWK
+723 MVSGETNTAKYLWK
-737 AIMGRIHEGLEYK
+737 AIMGRIHENLEYK
-750 NFEKPEGVV
+750 DFIRPEGVV

-765 VTGKAPNVFCTQTR
+765 ITGKAPNVFCTQTR

-788 PGANDLC
+788 PTDLC

-800 FDGMMNG
+800 LLEGMING
-807 EMGESGLVLG
+807 EAVAGNLVLG

-851 DGVAMFT
+851 DGNPMFSSE
-858 AQDVTDQTENAAAY
+858 DVTDQTENAEQY
-872 KQAAE
+872 KQAAQAQAALAAE
-877 AQVQMGAEAA
+877 AQ
-887 AAAAAEQTLQGL
+887 AAAAAEQTLNALGL
-899 GFGGIAPPAIDPNLL
+899 GGNDTAPQIDPNLL
-914 NAAGQILAGTP
+914 NAANQIMGQ
-925 QEAAPADATAQ
+925 
-936 EAAPA
+936 
-941 E
+941 

>member
-1 MEKFFQNQNI
+1 
-11 KAIFMNYYSKQ
+11 MNYFSKH
-22 SIKKRHKSLSSVT
+22 SIRKRYRSVGSFT
-35 TKLGKMF
+35 TKVGKLF
-42 GVTFFELAVFGACL
+42 GVSFFELLVFFVCL
-56 LGICGACAGVGLFMG
+56 AGICGACAGTGVFMG

-95 RNGNQITKLVAEN
+95 REGNQITKLVAEN
-108 SNRVYVTM
+108 SNRVYVTL
-116 DKIPEHTQHA
+116 DKIPLHMQHA
-126 FVAIEDERFYE
+126 FIAIEDERFYD

-145 IMRAGVVALKG
+145 IMRAGIKALTSG
-156 NLSQGASTITQQ
+156 DLSQGASTITQQ
-168 LLKNNVFLTW
+168 LLKNNVFITW
-178 TDEASLIDKFKR
+178 TEESSVLDKFKR

-202 KTMDKNKILENYM
+202 KTLDKDKILENYL

-223 TLGIQAA
+223 TLGVQAA
-230 SLRYFGKPCSELSI
+230 SLRYFGKPCSDLNI

-277 RKMHEQGYIT
+277 KKMNQQGYIS
-287 DIEYETAM
+287 DAEYQEAL
-295 ADNVYERIQKVN
+295 ADPVYERIQKVD
-307 EATEKN
+307 EQTEKN

-321 ELVDQIMTDMQEQL
+321 ELVDQIMKDMQEQL
-335 GYSSTQAYNTLYSG
+335 GYSPTQAYNTLYSG
-349 GLSIFTTQDLDIQK
+349 GLQIFTTQDPKIQK
-363 ICDEEIENPEH
+363 ICDEEVENPEH

-389 EDSTGETHNFS
+389 EDEKGETKNFS
-400 TYNFES
+400 TQNFES

-425 AEADIEEYKN
+425 AMEDIETYKN
-435 AVKEPGWEFVAEN
+435 AVKGPGWEFVAEN

-454 PQTSVTIMDQSTGD
+454 PQSSVSIIDPSNGD

-538 EAYRGICTYRY
+538 DAYRGICTYRY

-575 LNMGFSTLVEK
+575 LKMGFTTLVEK
-586 RTEWDGSISSDITQ
+586 RTEWDGSVSSDITQ

-605 GLTDGVTNV
+605 GLTDGVTNI
-614 ELTAAFASIANK
+614 ELTAAFAGIQNG

-635 TSIIDHDGQPLI
+635 TTIVDHDGQTLI
-647 ENGVKSRQVMKA
+647 DNTVKSRQFMKA

-668 MEDVVTKGTGAKVN
+668 MQDVVTKGTGAKVN

-701 WFSGFTPY
+701 WFSGYTPY
-709 YSCATWAGY
+709 YACSTWAGY

-723 MGSGETNTAKYLWK
+723 MVSGETNTAKYLWK
-737 AIMGRIHEGLEYK
+737 AIMGRIHENLEYK
-750 NFEKPEGVV
+750 DFIRPEGVV

-765 VTGKAPNVFCTQTR
+765 ITGKAPNVFCTQTR

-788 PGANDLC
+788 PTDLC

-800 FDGMMNG
+800 LLEGMING
-807 EMGESGLVLG
+807 EAVAGNLVLG

-851 DGVAMFT
+851 DGNPMFSSE
-858 AQDVTDQTENAAAY
+858 DVTDQTENAEQY
-872 KQAAE
+872 KQAAQAQAALAAE
-877 AQVQMGAEAA
+877 AQASAS
-887 AAAAAEQTLQGL
+887 AEQTLNALGL
-899 GFGGIAPPAIDPNLL
+899 GGNDTAPQIDPNLL
-914 NAAGQILAGTP
+914 NAANQIMGQ
-925 QEAAPADATAQ
+925 
-936 EAAPA
+936 
-941 E
+941 

>member
-1 MEKFFQNQNI
+1 
-11 KAIFMNYYSKQ
+11 MNYFSKH
-22 SIKKRHKSLSSVT
+22 SIRKRYRSVGSFT
-35 TKLGKMF
+35 TKVGKLF
-42 GVTFFELAVFGACL
+42 GVSFFELLVFFVCL
-56 LGICGACAGVGLFMG
+56 AGICGACAGTGVFMG

-95 RNGNQITKLVAEN
+95 REGNQITKLVAEN
-108 SNRVYVTM
+108 SNRVYVTL
-116 DKIPEHTQHA
+116 DKIPLHMQHA
-126 FVAIEDERFYE
+126 FIAIEDERFYD

-145 IMRAGVVALKG
+145 IMRAGIKVLTSG
-156 NLSQGASTITQQ
+156 DLSQGASTITQQ
-168 LLKNNVFLTW
+168 LLKNNVFITW
-178 TDEASLIDKFKR
+178 TEESSVLDKFKR

-202 KTMDKNKILENYM
+202 KTLDKDKILENYL

-223 TLGIQAA
+223 TLGVQAA
-230 SLRYFGKPCSELSI
+230 SLRYFGKPCSDLNI

-277 RKMHEQGYIT
+277 KKMNQQGYIS
-287 DIEYETAM
+287 DAEYQEAL
-295 ADNVYERIQKVN
+295 ADPVYERIQKVD
-307 EATEKN
+307 EQTEKN

-321 ELVDQIMTDMQEQL
+321 ELVDQIMKDMQEQL
-335 GYSSTQAYNTLYSG
+335 GYSPTQAYNTLYSG
-349 GLSIFTTQDLDIQK
+349 GLQIFTTQDPKIQK
-363 ICDEEIENPEH
+363 ICDEEVENPEH

-389 EDSTGETHNFS
+389 EDEKGETKNFS
-400 TYNFES
+400 TQNFES

-425 AEADIEEYKN
+425 AMEDIETYKN
-435 AVKEPGWEFVAEN
+435 AVKGPGWEFVAEN

-454 PQTSVTIMDQSTGD
+454 PQSSVSIIDPSNGD

-538 EAYRGICTYRY
+538 DAYRGICTYRY

-575 LNMGFSTLVEK
+575 LNMGFTTLVEK
-586 RTEWDGSISSDITQ
+586 RTEWDGSVSSDITQ

-605 GLTDGVTNV
+605 GLTDGVTNI
-614 ELTAAFASIANK
+614 ELTAAFAGIQNG

-635 TSIIDHDGQPLI
+635 TTIVDHDGQTLI
-647 ENGVKSRQVMKA
+647 DNTVKSRQFMKA

-668 MEDVVTKGTGAKVN
+668 MQDVVTKGTGAKVN

-701 WFSGFTPY
+701 WFSGYTPY
-709 YSCATWAGY
+709 YACSTWVGY

-723 MGSGETNTAKYLWK
+723 MVSGETNTAKYLWK
-737 AIMGRIHEGLEYK
+737 AIMGRIHENLEYK
-750 NFEKPEGVV
+750 DFIRPEGVV

-765 VTGKAPNVFCTQTR
+765 ITGKAPNVFCTQTR

-788 PGANDLC
+788 PTDLC

-800 FDGMMNG
+800 LLEGMING
-807 EMGESGLVLG
+807 EAVAGNLVLG

-851 DGVAMFT
+851 DGNPMFSSE
-858 AQDVTDQTENAAAY
+858 DVTDQTENAEQY
-872 KQAAE
+872 KQAAQAQAALAAE
-877 AQVQMGAEAA
+877 AQ
-887 AAAAAEQTLQGL
+887 AAAAAEQTLNALGL
-899 GFGGIAPPAIDPNLL
+899 GGNDTAPQIDPNLL
-914 NAAGQILAGTP
+914 NAANQIMGQ
-925 QEAAPADATAQ
+925 
-936 EAAPA
+936 
-941 E
+941 

>member
-1 MEKFFQNQNI
+1 
-11 KAIFMNYYSKQ
+11 MNYFSKH
-22 SIKKRHKSLSSVT
+22 SIRKRYRSVGSFT
-35 TKLGKMF
+35 TKVGKLF
-42 GVTFFELAVFGACL
+42 GVSFFELLVFFVCL
-56 LGICGACAGVGLFMG
+56 AGICGACAGTGVFMG

-95 RNGNQITKLVAEN
+95 REGNQITKLVAEN
-108 SNRVYVTM
+108 SNRVYVTL
-116 DKIPEHTQHA
+116 DKIPLHMQHA
-126 FVAIEDERFYE
+126 FIAIEDERFYD

-145 IMRAGVVALKG
+145 IMRAGIKALTSG
-156 NLSQGASTITQQ
+156 DLSQGASTITQQ
-168 LLKNNVFLTW
+168 LLKNNVFITW
-178 TDEASLIDKFKR
+178 TEESSVLDKFKR

-202 KTMDKNKILENYM
+202 KTLDKDKILENYL

-223 TLGIQAA
+223 TLGVQAA
-230 SLRYFGKPCSELSI
+230 SLRYFGKPCSDLNI

-277 RKMHEQGYIT
+277 KKMNQQGYIS
-287 DIEYETAM
+287 DAEYQEAL
-295 ADNVYERIQKVN
+295 ADPVYERIQKVD
-307 EATEKN
+307 EQTEKN

-321 ELVDQIMTDMQEQL
+321 ELVDQIMKDMQEQL
-335 GYSSTQAYNTLYSG
+335 GYSPTQAYNTLYSG
-349 GLSIFTTQDLDIQK
+349 GLQIFTTQDPKIQK
-363 ICDEEIENPEH
+363 ICDEEVENPEH

-389 EDSTGETHNFS
+389 EDEKGETKNFS
-400 TYNFES
+400 TQNFES

-425 AEADIEEYKN
+425 AMEDIETYKN
-435 AVKEPGWEFVAEN
+435 AVKGPGWEFVAEN

-454 PQTSVTIMDQSTGD
+454 PQSSVSIIDPSNGD

-538 EAYRGICTYRY
+538 DAYRGICTYRY

-575 LNMGFSTLVEK
+575 LNMGFTTLVEK
-586 RTEWDGSISSDITQ
+586 RTEWDGSVSSDITQ

-605 GLTDGVTNV
+605 GLTDGVTNI
-614 ELTAAFASIANK
+614 ELTAAFAGIQNG

-635 TSIIDHDGQPLI
+635 TTIVDHDGQTLI
-647 ENGVKSRQVMKA
+647 DNTVKSRQFMKA

-668 MEDVVTKGTGAKVN
+668 MQDVVTKGTGAKVN

-701 WFSGFTPY
+701 WFSGYTPY
-709 YSCATWAGY
+709 YACSTWAGY

-723 MGSGETNTAKYLWK
+723 MVSGETNTAKYLWK
-737 AIMGRIHEGLEYK
+737 AIMGRIHENLEYK
-750 NFEKPEGVV
+750 DFIRPEGVV

-765 VTGKAPNVFCTQTR
+765 ITGKAPNVFCTQTR

-788 PGANDLC
+788 PTDLC

-800 FDGMMNG
+800 LLEGMING
-807 EMGESGLVLG
+807 EAVAGNFVLG

-851 DGVAMFT
+851 DGNPMFSSE
-858 AQDVTDQTENAAAY
+858 DVTDQTENAEQY
-872 KQAAE
+872 KQAAQAQATLAAE
-877 AQVQMGAEAA
+877 AQ
-887 AAAAAEQTLQGL
+887 AAAAAEQTLNALGL
-899 GFGGIAPPAIDPNLL
+899 GGNDTAPQIDPNLL
-914 NAAGQILAGTP
+914 NAANQVMGQ
-925 QEAAPADATAQ
+925 
-936 EAAPA
+936 
-941 E
+941 

>member
-1 MEKFFQNQNI
+1 
-11 KAIFMNYYSKQ
+11 MNYFSKH
-22 SIKKRHKSLSSVT
+22 SIRKRYRSVGSFT
-35 TKLGKMF
+35 TKVGKLF
-42 GVTFFELAVFGACL
+42 GVSFFELLVFFVCL
-56 LGICGACAGVGLFMG
+56 AGICGACAGTGVFMG

-95 RNGNQITKLVAEN
+95 REGNQITKLVAEN
-108 SNRVYVTM
+108 SNRVYVTL
-116 DKIPEHTQHA
+116 DKIPLHMQHA
-126 FVAIEDERFYE
+126 FIAIEDERFYD

-145 IMRAGVVALKG
+145 IMRAGIKALTSG
-156 NLSQGASTITQQ
+156 DLSQGASTITQQ
-168 LLKNNVFLTW
+168 LLKNNVFITW
-178 TDEASLIDKFKR
+178 TEESSVLDKFKR

-202 KTMDKNKILENYM
+202 KTLDKDKILENYL

-223 TLGIQAA
+223 TLGVQAA
-230 SLRYFGKPCSELSI
+230 SLRYFGKPCSDLNI

-277 RKMHEQGYIT
+277 KKMNEQGYIS
-287 DIEYETAM
+287 DAEYQEAL
-295 ADNVYERIQKVN
+295 ADPVYERIQKVD
-307 EATEKN
+307 EQTEKN

-321 ELVDQIMTDMQEQL
+321 ELVDQIMKDMQEQL
-335 GYSSTQAYNTLYSG
+335 GYSPTQAYNTLYSG
-349 GLSIFTTQDLDIQK
+349 GLQIFTTQDPKIQK
-363 ICDEEIENPEH
+363 ICDEEVENPEH

-389 EDSTGETHNFS
+389 EDEKGETKNFS
-400 TYNFES
+400 TQNFES

-425 AEADIEEYKN
+425 AMEDIETYKN
-435 AVKEPGWEFVAEN
+435 AVKGPGWEFVAEN

-454 PQTSVTIMDQSTGD
+454 PQSSVSIIDPSNGD

-538 EAYRGICTYRY
+538 DAYRGICTYRY

-575 LNMGFSTLVEK
+575 LNMGFTTLVEK
-586 RTEWDGSISSDITQ
+586 RTEWDGSVSSDITQ

-605 GLTDGVTNV
+605 GLTDGVTNI
-614 ELTAAFASIANK
+614 ELTAAFAGIQNG

-635 TSIIDHDGQPLI
+635 TTIVDHDGQTLI
-647 ENGVKSRQVMKA
+647 DNTVKSRQFMKA

-668 MEDVVTKGTGAKVN
+668 MQDVVTKGTGAKVN

-701 WFSGFTPY
+701 WFSGYTPY
-709 YSCATWAGY
+709 YACSTWAGY

-723 MGSGETNTAKYLWK
+723 MVSGETNTAKYLWK
-737 AIMGRIHEGLEYK
+737 AIMGRIHENLEYK
-750 NFEKPEGVV
+750 DFIRPEGVV

-765 VTGKAPNVFCTQTR
+765 ITGKAPNVFCTQTR

-788 PGANDLC
+788 PTDLC

-800 FDGMMNG
+800 LLEGMING
-807 EMGESGLVLG
+807 EAVAGNLVLG

-851 DGVAMFT
+851 DGNPMFSSE
-858 AQDVTDQTENAAAY
+858 DVTDQTENAEQY
-872 KQAAE
+872 KQAAQAQATLAAE
-877 AQVQMGAEAA
+877 AQ
-887 AAAAAEQTLQGL
+887 AAAAAEQTLNALGL
-899 GFGGIAPPAIDPNLL
+899 GGNDTAPQIDPNLL
-914 NAAGQILAGTP
+914 NAANQVMGQ
-925 QEAAPADATAQ
+925 
-936 EAAPA
+936 
-941 E
+941 

>member
-1 MEKFFQNQNI
+1 
-11 KAIFMNYYSKQ
+11 MNYFSKH
-22 SIKKRHKSLSSVT
+22 SIRKRYRSVGSFT
-35 TKLGKMF
+35 TKVGKLF
-42 GVTFFELAVFGACL
+42 GVSFFELLVFFVCL
-56 LGICGACAGVGLFMG
+56 AGICGACAGTGVFMG

-95 RNGNQITKLVAEN
+95 REGNQITKLVAEN
-108 SNRVYVTM
+108 SNRVYVTL
-116 DKIPEHTQHA
+116 DKIPLHMQHA
-126 FVAIEDERFYE
+126 FIAIEDERFYD

-145 IMRAGVVALKG
+145 IMRAGIKALTSG
-156 NLSQGASTITQQ
+156 DLSQGASTITQQ
-168 LLKNNVFLTW
+168 LLKNNVFITW
-178 TDEASLIDKFKR
+178 TEESSVLDKFKR

-202 KTMDKNKILENYM
+202 KTLDKDKILENYL

-223 TLGIQAA
+223 TLGVQAA
-230 SLRYFGKPCSELSI
+230 SLRYFGKPCSDLNI

-277 RKMHEQGYIT
+277 KKMNQQGYIS
-287 DIEYETAM
+287 DAEYQEAL
-295 ADNVYERIQKVN
+295 ADPVYERIQKVD
-307 EATEKN
+307 EQTEKN

-321 ELVDQIMTDMQEQL
+321 ELVDQIMKDMQEQL
-335 GYSSTQAYNTLYSG
+335 GYSPTQAYNTLYSG
-349 GLSIFTTQDLDIQK
+349 GLQIFTTQDPKIQK
-363 ICDEEIENPEH
+363 ICDEEVENPEH

-389 EDSTGETHNFS
+389 EDEKGETKNFS
-400 TYNFES
+400 TQNFES

-425 AEADIEEYKN
+425 AMEDIETYKN
-435 AVKEPGWEFVAEN
+435 AVKGPGWEFVAEN

-454 PQTSVTIMDQSTGD
+454 PQSSVSIIDPSNGD

-538 EAYRGICTYRY
+538 DAYRGICTYRY

-575 LNMGFSTLVEK
+575 LNMGFTTLVEK
-586 RTEWDGSISSDITQ
+586 RTEWDGSVSSDITQ

-605 GLTDGVTNV
+605 GLTDGVTNI
-614 ELTAAFASIANK
+614 ELTAAFAGIQNG

-635 TSIIDHDGQPLI
+635 TTIVDHDGQTLI
-647 ENGVKSRQVMKA
+647 DNTVKSRQFMKA

-668 MEDVVTKGTGAKVN
+668 MQDVVTKGTGAKVN

-701 WFSGFTPY
+701 WFSGYTPY
-709 YSCATWAGY
+709 YACSTWAGY

-723 MGSGETNTAKYLWK
+723 MVSGETNTAKYLWK
-737 AIMGRIHEGLEYK
+737 AIMGRIHENLEYK
-750 NFEKPEGVV
+750 DFIRPEGVV

-765 VTGKAPNVFCTQTR
+765 ITGKAPNVFCTQTR

-788 PGANDLC
+788 PTDLC

-800 FDGMMNG
+800 LLEGMING
-807 EMGESGLVLG
+807 EAVAGNLVLG

-851 DGVAMFT
+851 DGNPMFSSE
-858 AQDVTDQTENAAAY
+858 DVTDQTENAEQY
-872 KQAAE
+872 KQAAQAQAALAAE
-877 AQVQMGAEAA
+877 AQASAS
-887 AAAAAEQTLQGL
+887 AEQTLNALGL
-899 GFGGIAPPAIDPNLL
+899 GGNDTAPQIDPNLL
-914 NAAGQILAGTP
+914 NAANQIMGQ
-925 QEAAPADATAQ
+925 
-936 EAAPA
+936 
-941 E
+941 

>member
-1 MEKFFQNQNI
+1 
-11 KAIFMNYYSKQ
+11 MNYYSKHT
-22 SIKKRHKSLSSVT
+22 IKKRHKATNSFT
-35 TKLGKMF
+35 TRLGKMF
-42 GVTFFELAVFGACL
+42 GVTFFELAVFAACL
-56 LGICGACAGVGLFMG
+56 LGVCGACAGVGLFMG

-116 DKIPEHTQHA
+116 DKIPKHTQHA

-145 IMRAGVVALKG
+145 IMRAGVTALTSG
-156 NLSQGASTITQQ
+156 DLSQGASTITQQ

-178 TDEASLIDKFKR
+178 TSESSTIDKFKR

-202 KTMDKNKILENYM
+202 KNMDKDKILENYL
-215 NTINLGQG
+215 NTINLGQN

-230 SLRYFGKPCSELSI
+230 SLRYFGKPASDLTI

-256 PSKWNP
+256 PSWWNP
-262 ISHPENNAIRREEVL
+262 ISHPENNANRRDEVL
-277 RKMHEQGYIT
+277 KKMHNQGYIT
-287 DIEYETAM
+287 DAEYEEAK

-307 EATEKN
+307 EETEQN

-321 ELVDQIMTDMQEQL
+321 ELVDQIMSDMQEQL
-335 GYSSTQAYNTLYSG
+335 GYSPTQAYNTLYSG
-349 GLSIFTTQDLDIQK
+349 GLQIFTTQDLSIQK
-363 ICDEEIENPEH
+363 ICDEEMENPEN

-389 EDSTGETHNFS
+389 EDATGETKNFS
-400 TYNFES
+400 TYNFEN

-420 GSKEE
+420 DSKEE
-425 AEADIEEYKN
+425 AEADIEEFKN
-435 AVKEPGWEFVAEN
+435 AVSGPGWEFIAETV
-448 ISLTPQ
+448 SLTPQ
-454 PQTSVTIMDQSTGD
+454 PQASVTIMDQTTGD

-497 CFKVLAAYAPALE
+497 CFKVLAAFAPALE

-517 STQLDAPYN
+517 STQMDAPYN
-526 YANGRPVKNWYG
+526 YANGRPVNNWYG
-538 EAYRGICTYRY
+538 DKYKGVCTYRY

-575 LNMGFSTLVEK
+575 LNMGFTTLVEK

-614 ELTAAFASIANK
+614 ELTAAFASIANS
-626 GVYNKPRFY
+626 GTYNKPRFY
-635 TSIIDHDGQPLI
+635 TSIIDHDGLPLI
-647 ENGVKSRQVMKA
+647 ENNVKSRQVLKP

-668 MEDVVTKGTGAKVN
+668 MTDVVTKGTGAKVN
-682 FGNMAIAGKT
+682 FGNMGIAGKT

-701 WFSGFTPY
+701 WFSGYTPY
-709 YSCATWAGY
+709 YTCATWAGY

-723 MGSGETNTAKYLWK
+723 MGATETNTAKFLWK
-737 AIMGRIHEGLEYK
+737 SIMGRIHENLEYK
-750 NFEKPEGVV
+750 NFERAEGVV
-759 SATVCA
+759 DCTVCA
-765 VTGKAPNVFCTQTR
+765 VTGKKPNAFCTQTR

-788 PGANDLC
+788 PQDMC

-800 FDGMMNG
+800 FDTVFDGMING
-807 EMGESGLVLG
+807 EAGNSGLVLG
-817 QMCSET
+817 TMCSQT
-823 GKMATATCPYLTTG
+823 GKMATATCPYFTTG
-837 MVNPFGGYCIHSYQ
+837 MVNPFGGYCMHSYQ
-851 DGVAMFT
+851 DGVPLFT
-858 AQDVTDQTENAAAY
+858 NEDVLDQTENADKY
-872 KQAAE
+872 SQAA
-877 AQVQMGAEAA
+877 AIQLQMGAEAQA
-887 AAAAAEQTLQGL
+887 AASAEQVLQSLGLDPSAGAAAVPQATL
-899 GFGGIAPPAIDPNLL
+899 DPN
-914 NAAGQILAGTP
+914 AVGLAP
-925 QEAAPADATAQ
+925 Q
-936 EAAPA
+936 
-941 E
+941 